1 MTFLEILEKRIR
13 QDEVRLAE
21 LLKEIKELPSGN
33 LVRRDKKNSKEY
45 YRSIKGRET
54 YIKKQDWEVVNG
66 LKRRKL
72 LEMAADRL
80 QNNIEIQ
87 RKLYN
92 EYVEIDFGQLEQEL
106 PETYRDLELI
116 LPKFKIGQHIS
127 EPDGSQFFRQ
137 SENQYKREEL
147 VNSTYFGL
155 KTRSKSEAMIAETLY
170 RNKFSLYY
178 EKRLLLVDAFGNP
191 RTVYP
196 DFTIPIG
203 RNHVVYW
210 EHKGLLDSD
219 EYLLRDAEKTR
230 LYHINGIYQPKKLIV
245 TAEKPGGGLDNEYV
259 EYLVGGFLE
268 HVRKNLV
275 YI

>member
-1 MTFLEILEKRIR
+1 MSFM
-13 QDEVRLAE
+13 E
-21 LLKEIKELPSGN
+21 LLDKNIKKEEVQLKELKRELSGLAGGE
-33 LVRRDKKNSKEY
+33 LVRRFRNGIPEYYISSNGVERYIRKKEY
-45 YRSIKGRET
+45 WR
-54 YIKKQDWEVVNG
+54 VND
-66 LKRRKL
+66 LKRRKV
-72 LEMAADRL
+72 LESACRISES
-80 QNNIEIQ
+80 NISAQ
-87 RKLYN
+87 RKLLYTYN
-92 EYVEIDFGQLEQEL
+92 EIDFDRIQLEL
-106 PETYRDLELI
+106 PERYHGIDFIAPNFKSGELNT
-116 LPKFKIGQHIS
+116 

-137 SENQYKREEL
+137 SESQYKREEL

-178 EKRLLLVDAFGNP
+178 EKRLFLVDAFGNP

-210 EHKGLLDSD
+210 EHKGLLGSD

-230 LYHINGIYQPKKLIV
+230 LYHINGIYQPKNLIV
-245 TAEKPGGGLDNEYV
+245 TAEKNGGGLDNEYV
-259 EYLVGGFLE
+259 EYLVCGFLE

-275 YI
+275 NI

>member
-1 MTFLEILEKRIR
+1 MTGGILLQPKRKYEDLGVPILDIHLNGVTLDEIDNGNKTDVYGGNELTIYDGDFL
-13 QDEVRLAE
+13 
-21 LLKEIKELPSGN
+21 N
-33 LVRRDKKNSKEY
+33 
-45 YRSIKGRET
+45 T
-54 YIKKQDWEVVNG
+54 YN
-66 LKRRKL
+66 
-72 LEMAADRL
+72 
-80 QNNIEIQ
+80 
-87 RKLYN
+87 
-92 EYVEIDFGQLEQEL
+92 EIDFDRIQLEL
-106 PETYRDLELI
+106 PERYHGIDFIAPNFKSGELNT
-116 LPKFKIGQHIS
+116 

-178 EKRLLLVDAFGNP
+178 EKRLFLVDAFGNP

-210 EHKGLLDSD
+210 EHKGLLGSD

-230 LYHINGIYQPKKLIV
+230 LYHINGIYQPKNLIV
-245 TAEKPGGGLDNEYV
+245 TAEKNGGGLDNEYV
-259 EYLVGGFLE
+259 EYLVCGFLE

-275 YI
+275 NI